1 MTEKRKDLK
10 HDIKQLLEVI
20 RAENDAL
27 RKLIAAIIEEERKRK
42 TLKNN
47 SGESSNHS
55 HI

>member
-10 HDIKQLLEVI
+10 KEIRQFSEVT

-27 RKLIAAIIEEERKRK
+27 RKLIAAIIEEERKKK
-42 TLKNN
+42 TLKGN
-47 SGESSNHS
+47 SAESMKNS